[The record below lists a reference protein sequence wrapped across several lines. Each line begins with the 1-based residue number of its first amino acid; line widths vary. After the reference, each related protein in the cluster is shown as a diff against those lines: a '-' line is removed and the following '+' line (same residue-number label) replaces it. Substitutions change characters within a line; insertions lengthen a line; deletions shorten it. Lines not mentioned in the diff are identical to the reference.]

1 MVLRKTCIPAKRS
14 SVPYFRKTYVQSCL
28 LERRGATRCF
38 EVDRWCLLFFFF
50 SFSQARINIVKH
62 LVNMDIKAVT
72 RINSLKKEMRF

>member
-50 SFSQARINIVKH
+50 FSTSKNKYCKTPRQHGYQSSDENQQP
-62 LVNMDIKAVT
+62 
-72 RINSLKKEMRF
+72 